1 MVSLVGEKQIG
12 KDRMDGWLVL
22 SVFSDHC
29 EDLAESFAFRE
40 KTTKMDISRIQTKRR
55 ATTAYDLPK
64 RKRTKPHCIDA
75 ASSTDTTTIRHC
87 SGIPKRRFGSY
98 DRKIFWRGS
107 ERAGSFT
114 RRVEAV

>member
-1 MVSLVGEKQIG
+1 MVSLVGGKQIG

-55 ATTAYDLPK
+55 ATTA
-64 RKRTKPHCIDA
+64 
-75 ASSTDTTTIRHC
+75 TIFQ
-87 SGIPKRRFGSY
+87 SGKNENPI
-98 DRKIFWRGS
+98 
-107 ERAGSFT
+107 A
-114 RRVEAV
+114 